1 MLFFLG
7 ELFGPR
13 FLKAITRSI
22 TAFVIA
28 LRPAIRINS
37 KRYLQRALPEGSEPN
52 LVDVF
57 RHCERFSHATIDAI
71 WEWRFAALSPERN
84 VFMATDL
91 RSRLYAG
98 KGGVLLSAHFGALEY
113 ARARFSTDEK
123 LKIRPVMFHGNSR
136 IYRGFLH
143 SVNPAAARDVILVDS
158 FSPATIIQLR
168 DFVSSGGY
176 VALLADRMPPT
187 GTENRKLACRLF
199 GSPISLPYGPFLL
212 AQLLRS
218 EILTFFAVK
227 PEDSELKFYWKDI
240 TPDWSMPVHT
250 SERIESLASRY
261 IRELES
267 ICKKHPY
274 YWFNFFN
281 YFKDGISGG

>member
-1 MLFFLG
+1 LG

-13 FLKAITRSI
+13 FLKAITRPI
-22 TAFVIA
+22 TAFVVVF
-28 LRPAIRINS
+28 RPAIRINS
-37 KRYLQRALPEGSEPN
+37 KRYLQRALPDQSEPT
-52 LVDVF
+52 LIDVF
-57 RHCERFSHATIDAI
+57 RHCEHFTQATIDAI
-71 WEWRFAALSPERN
+71 WEWRFAALSPDRN
-84 VFMATDL
+84 VLMTTDL
-91 RSRLYAG
+91 RRRLYAG

-113 ARARFSTDEK
+113 ARARFSADER
-123 LKIRPVMFHGNSR
+123 LKIRAVMFHGNSR
-136 IYRGFLH
+136 VYRGFLD
-143 SVNPAAARDVILVDS
+143 SVNPAAARDVIHVDS

-187 GTENRKLACRLF
+187 GTESRKLACRLF
-199 GSPISLPYGPFLL
+199 GSPINLPYGPFLL

-227 PEDSELKFYWKDI
+227 PEGLELKFYWKDI
-240 TPDWSMPVHT
+240 TPDWSVPADT

-267 ICKKHPY
+267 LCKEHPY

-281 YFKDGISGG
+281 YFKDGKSGG